1 MNKTSLCMLAPEFLP
16 VWGGVGS
23 YTVELIKSLPKNVD
37 IDVITLK
44 RSIKG
49 MANGN
54 HNDAIVESI
63 LKRKVNVHY
72 LSESHEN
79 FFYNLSFQ
87 SNIFFRLPLI
97 SKKNNFDIIHSHL
110 VHMPDVYL
118 QLFRQTTVPTVV
130 TLHGTIQML
139 RDHAIIARDLFH
151 DLEAGEKSILR
162 FYPIIRQLQDF
173 YAKRVS
179 HFIAVSKVTKEM
191 ATKHLGVDPSK
202 ISLVYNGVD
211 TDLFHLPNEDELNLR
226 NSNPTIVYV
235 GRIIA
240 KKGIDIL
247 IKAMPD
253 VLRVTPKARF
263 LFVGGGNTA
272 FYQKL
277 IESQGVSTDNY
288 SFTGHLGYLERSRV
302 MREATIFV
310 NPSFFENCSISI
322 LEAMSSGCAVI
333 ASKVG
338 GNPELI
344 RSGRNGLLVP
354 PFDHGAFAKS
364 IISLLCDESENRLL
378 GKTARMTVEQSFTS
392 KKCAEET
399 YKVYQK
405 TIAEKH

>member
-1 MNKTSLCMLAPEFLP
+1 MKRTSLCMLAPEFLP
-16 VWGGVGS
+16 VWGGTGS

-44 RSIKG
+44 RSIDGKS
-49 MANGN
+49 NGALN
-54 HNDAIVESI
+54 GESIDSI
-63 LKRKVNVHY
+63 LKRKVNIHY
-72 LSESHEN
+72 VSESHEN

-87 SNIFFRLPLI
+87 SACFFKLPLI

-118 QLFRQTTVPTVV
+118 QLFRQTNIPTVV
-130 TLHGTIQML
+130 TLHGTAQML

-151 DLEAGEKSILR
+151 DLESGEESILR
-162 FYPIIRQLQDF
+162 FYPVIKHLQDF

-179 HFIAVSKVTKEM
+179 HFIAVSKITKEM
-191 ATKHLGVDPSK
+191 ATKHLDVEPSK

-211 TDLFHLPNEDELNLR
+211 TDLFHLPNEEELNLR
-226 NSNPTIVYV
+226 DSNPTIVYV

-247 IKAMPD
+247 IKAMPE
-253 VLRVTPKARF
+253 VLRFAPKARF

-272 FYQKL
+272 FYKKM
-277 IESQGVSTDNY
+277 IENQGISRKNY
-288 SFTGHLGYLERSRV
+288 SFTGHLGYLERSRI

-344 RSGRNGLLVP
+344 YSGRNGLLVP
-354 PFDHGAFAKS
+354 PFDHAAFAKS
-364 IISLLCDESENRLL
+364 IISLLCDESKNRLL
-378 GKTARMTVEQSFTS
+378 GKTARLTVVESFSS

-405 TIAEKH
+405 TIAEKQ